1 MADASTV
8 RQQVEAPLVVTARRL
23 SAFPPHPFVDVDG
36 LASISPALDWAAHHG
51 LVTGFAGGA
60 YRPDEAVRRGAAVN
74 TLWHDVD
81 EPAATTPHDFP
92 DVRPGA
98 FYEDALSWAV
108 EAGVVT
114 GYPDGRFGPRDPVT
128 RGQVVNLL
136 WAMVGRPTGAPPHGF
151 PDVPPGAL
159 YGDALDWARDLGLVT
174 GFSDGR
180 YRPRDPVT
188 RGQFVNMLFRL
199 AGTPEG
205 WTAFGPPPSTVRF

>member
-1 MADASTV
+1 M
-8 RQQVEAPLVVTARRL
+8 
-23 SAFPPHPFVDVDG
+23 
-36 LASISPALDWAAHHG
+36 
-51 LVTGFAGGA
+51 
-60 YRPDEAVRRGAAVN
+60 
-74 TLWHDVD
+74 
-81 EPAATTPHDFP
+81 
-92 DVRPGA
+92 
-98 FYEDALSWAV
+98 
-108 EAGVVT
+108 VT
-114 GYPDGRFGPRDPVT
+114 GYPDGRFGPRGPVT

-151 PDVPPGAL
+151 PDVAPGAF

-174 GFSDGR
+174 GYPDGR